1 MGVRPRVPGTLT
13 PPLEGAVERE
23 PASDDEESGQWAVGS
38 GQNPAPDTS
47 PVSIRL
53 RPSSSESAIRNSV
66 GPFQSTIR
74 FSQTAFRIDQALPGQ
89 WHDTVDGPCFAVER
103 HFPVGQARGP
113 VHLGSVLHT
122 RPSTLWDAGRTTSL
136 RDIDARRLLFLDT
149 ETTGLSGGTGTYV
162 FLVGVAYFCESGDE
176 LVVRQYFLSDV
187 SAERALLHAL
197 NDLFRDFTAVVTFNG
212 KTFDWPLLETR
223 FTYNRLRSVLRDPP
237 HLDMLGPSRRLWR
250 DRLESCSLETLE
262 SQVLGVRRGFDVPG
276 WRIPSLY
283 FQYLRVGHVGHVL
296 PVFEHNEHDLLTL
309 VALTGHVARILDQP
323 DEVDL
328 HAAEWFG
335 LGKLYEDLER
345 YPDSLRAYE
354 RGLTLGPSEE
364 IKCAILRRLSFL
376 YKHLQQREEAVAI
389 WANLAQEGTHLM
401 FPYLELAKHFE
412 HRAKDY
418 TAAAEYTLMAQTRA
432 ANAAERA
439 ELEHRLRRVQEKAL
453 RAAGVVKASV
463 VK

>member
-1 MGVRPRVPGTLT
+1 MRASLLRADDRRPATDDRQSRLSPQSSVPGPHQTRIGFT
-13 PPLEGAVERE
+13 
-23 PASDDEESGQWAVGS
+23 
-38 GQNPAPDTS
+38 
-47 PVSIRL
+47 
-53 RPSSSESAIRNSV
+53 
-66 GPFQSTIR
+66 
-74 FSQTAFRIDQALPGQ
+74 QTAFRIDQALPGS
-89 WHDTVDGPCFAVER
+89 WHNTIDGPCFAVEKR
-103 HFPVGQARGP
+103 FPVAHQRGP

-122 RPSTLWDAGRTTSL
+122 RPSTLWDVGRASVL

-162 FLVGVAYFCESGDE
+162 FLVGVAYFSESGDE
-176 LVVRQYFLSDV
+176 VIVRQYFLSDV
-187 SAERALLHAL
+187 SAERALLHAI

-223 FTYNRLRSVLRDPP
+223 FIYNRLRSVLRDPP

-283 FQYLRVGHVGHVL
+283 FQYLRVGHIGHVL

-309 VALTGHVARILDQP
+309 MALTGHVSRILDSP

-335 LGKLYEDLER
+335 LGKLYEDLGR

-354 RGLTLGPSEE
+354 RGLTLDPSDE

-389 WANLAQEGTHLM
+389 WANLAEEGTHLM
-401 FPYLELAKHFE
+401 FPYLELAKHYE
-412 HRAKDY
+412 HRARDY
-418 TAAAEYTLMAQTRA
+418 VAAAQYTLMAQTRA
-432 ANAAERA
+432 ANALERA
-439 ELEHRLRRVQEKAL
+439 ELEHRLNR
-453 RAAGVVKASV
+453 VKAKAYKQV
-463 VK
+463 PTNE